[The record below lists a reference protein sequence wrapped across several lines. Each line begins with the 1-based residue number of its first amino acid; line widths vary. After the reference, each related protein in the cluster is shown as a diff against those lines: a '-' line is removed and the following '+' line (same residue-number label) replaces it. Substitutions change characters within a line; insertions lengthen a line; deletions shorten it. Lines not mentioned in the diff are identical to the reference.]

1 MPASGLEQVGS
12 DIAYKEQVVVVLPRH
27 ELLGPFEGVDRIL
40 AIRMM

>member
-1 MPASGLEQVGS
+1 MPASSLELVGL

-27 ELLGPFEGVDRIL
+27 ELMGPFEGVARIL